1 MKKEKSGSVAD
12 INCNFRIRFCSLKL
26 LKGTVQKQL
35 YSRSQILAS
44 KSILALFPL
53 MKLSKYLNLARKMQF
68 CTFYFFIFFFR
79 LSSVHIELMISEAE
93 RMIDIAQKNNFAYYL
108 SLASSHRNCSLKV
121 VSEYLCLIFILRFC
135 KCSEM
140 FGKLI

>member
-1 MKKEKSGSVAD
+1 MAD

-53 MKLSKYLNLARKMQF
+53 MNLSNYLNLARKMQF
-68 CTFYFFIFFFR
+68 CTFFFFR

-93 RMIDIAQKNNFAYYL
+93 RMIDIAQKKNFAYYL
-108 SLASSHRNCSLKV
+108 SLASSHRNCSLKI